1 MWTRLKAIAGNP
13 WLVFGLSLSGA
24 LFAWFAWTR
33 WGLAWGHGLV
43 AQSMHVGN
51 ADITAASSSASV
63 AASAASAPHRDVLN
77 EISQTGQAYGGGSAL
92 FAAIAGGLVF
102 WAGFMQARALKE
114 SRAAYAHQQF
124 ESTFFELLKL
134 TRELQERFKTHG
146 EDFRDHTK
154 EFISAPER
162 EGAEA
167 LDSFAASIV
176 GRYKAT
182 VTPPLSDLEMARGLV
197 QDFSKIYSKRP
208 SAFGPYFR
216 AMYQTFKH
224 IADSTLDLDD
234 KKRFANI
241 ARGQVSEGAV
251 FLLALN
257 GLTEIGSNFIR
268 YIEEFGLLE
277 HMHRRYRARFEPAL
291 LVGFHQRAFMG
302 SSERS
307 AHPMAAPKQRS
318 DYFIREIQEP
328 IAAGG
333 YPANPDLAND

>member
-114 SRAAYAHQQF
+114 SRGAYAHQQF

-134 TRELQERFKTHG
+134 TRELQERFKTEWH
-146 EDFRDHTK
+146 ELSEVVVSEQRK
-154 EFISAPER
+154 
-162 EGAEA
+162 GAAA
-167 LDSFAASIV
+167 LDAYAASIV
-176 GRYKAT
+176 KRTPGQLGAT
-182 VTPPLSDLEMARGLV
+182 ETARCLV
-197 QDFSKIYSKRP
+197 KIFRGDFYNKNP

-224 IADSTLDLDD
+224 IADSKLKHDD
-234 KKRFANI
+234 QKRFANI
-241 ARGQVSEGAV
+241 ARGQISEGAV
-251 FLLALN
+251 LLLALN
-257 GLTEIGSNFIR
+257 GLNDLGFSFIA
-268 YIEEFGLLE
+268 YIERFGLLE
-277 HMHRRYRARFEPAL
+277 HMHRHYLARFKTAL
-291 LVGFHQRAFMG
+291 LVGYHERAFMG
-302 SSERS
+302 STARKTQKDGE
-307 AHPMAAPKQRS
+307 APKQGA
-318 DYFIREIQEP
+318 DFFIREIQEP

-333 YPANPDLAND
+333 DPANPDLADDESIS